1 MKKIAGCFLLLLM
14 LGSTMLY
21 GQSNLGRTDD
31 LGRLAIAAIVPD
43 EAGLPA
49 GAQRMLQNK
58 MMQIATQNGLGAI
71 EDRAQ
76 FAMVPMIAII
86 TRDVT
91 PTAPPQMSM
100 TIELSLYI
108 VDAVSQNIFSQTS
121 MQLRGVGRTED
132 AAYSQ
137 ALRNLNPRQGQF
149 KGFVEAGKTKIVEY
163 YNSQCDVIISGAQA
177 LAAQQQYEEA
187 LFLLMS
193 VPDVSREC
201 FHLSMDLTADIYTE
215 YANQKCQE
223 YLSGARA
230 AWAAKE
236 LDKVSENLS
245 MITPDMECYEQ
256 AQELVATVT
265 HAVEAEGAS
274 SWDFKMKKYDDEV
287 SMQRLKVEA
296 GRDVARSWAHW
307 GAAKYFDWSWLYNN

>member
-1 MKKIAGCFLLLLM
+1 MKKITGFFLVVLLAG
-14 LGSTMLY
+14 TMLY
-21 GQSNLGRTDD
+21 SQSNLGRTDD
-31 LGRLAIAAIVPD
+31 LGRLAIAALVPE
-43 EAGLPA
+43 EAGIPA
-49 GAQRMLQNK
+49 GARRMLQNK
-58 MMQIATQNGLGAI
+58 MIQIATQNGLGAM
-71 EDRAQ
+71 EERAQ
-76 FAMVPMIAII
+76 FAMVPVVSVI
-86 TRDVT
+86 TQDVT
-91 PTAPPQMSM
+91 PTAPPQMSI

-149 KGFVEAGKTKIVEY
+149 RGFVETGKTRIVEY
-163 YNSQCDVIISGAQA
+163 YNAQCDVIISASQA
-177 LAAQQQYEEA
+177 LASQQQYEEA

-201 FHLSMDLTADIYTE
+201 FHLCMNLTADIYTQ

-223 YLSGARA
+223 YLAGARA

-236 LDKVSENLS
+236 LDKVAENLS
-245 MITPDMECYEQ
+245 IITPDMDCYEQ

-265 HAVEAEGAS
+265 HAVEAEGAG

-296 GRDVARSWAHW
+296 GRDVARSWAYW
-307 GAAKYFDWSWLYNN
+307 GAARYFDWSWLYKN